1 MKYFIDLDD
10 TLISST
16 TLNNDAYNFALENF
30 GYDRIITNERITR
43 NTIKDYL
50 NLNKIIEL
58 KQKYFS
64 QDWLPYRVILNSDL
78 IYKLKNYGKSNCYLW
93 TKADKTRTNKILE
106 KCNLTQY
113 FCDIIFDNKENF
125 IYSTNKLKNFTN
137 SNQIVIYENNQKF
150 FINQTCTIIE
160 QIKNKNFDIKGYLV

>member
-16 TLNNDAYNFALENF
+16 TLNNDAYNFALEYF

-50 NLNKIIEL
+50 NLDQIIEL

-64 QDWLPYRVILNSDL
+64 RDWLPYRIVLNSDL
-78 IYKLKNYGKSNCYLW
+78 IYKLKNYGKSNCYL
-93 TKADKTRTNKILE
+93 
-106 KCNLTQY
+106 
-113 FCDIIFDNKENF
+113 
-125 IYSTNKLKNFTN
+125 
-137 SNQIVIYENNQKF
+137 
-150 FINQTCTIIE
+150 
-160 QIKNKNFDIKGYLV
+160 